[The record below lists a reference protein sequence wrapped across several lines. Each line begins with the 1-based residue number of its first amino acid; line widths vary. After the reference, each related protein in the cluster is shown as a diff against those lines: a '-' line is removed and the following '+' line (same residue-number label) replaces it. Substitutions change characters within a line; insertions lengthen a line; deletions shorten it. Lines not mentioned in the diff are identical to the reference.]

1 MNKKKVTALLSV
13 AKESLFLTGLAE
25 NGQIDG
31 ALRGDISTFGAN
43 VVMTSLPAAVAFFI
57 NQGNAAALRHKLIQ
71 AVFYCVTGQMTP
83 EDKIQEIMDYVRR
96 HNNADLKD
104 KVMNAA
110 IAIKLAMHYFE
121 LV

>member
-57 NQGNAAALRHKLIQ
+57 NQGNAAASRRKLIQ
-71 AVFYCVTGQMTP
+71 AVFYCVTGQVTP

-96 HNNADLKD
+96 HNNADLKE
-104 KVMNAA
+104 KVMNAT

>member
-1 MNKKKVTALLSV
+1 MNKKKVTDLLLV
-13 AKESLFLTGLAE
+13 AKESLIKTGLAE

-31 ALRGDISTFGAN
+31 ALRGDISTFGAS

-57 NQGNAAALRHKLIQ
+57 YQGNPTTPRNKLLR
-71 AVFYCVTGQMTP
+71 AVFYCVTGEMTP
-83 EDKIQEIMDYVRR
+83 EDDMDVLQDYVCT
-96 HNNADLKD
+96 HNSAALKE
-104 KVMNAA
+104 KVMNAT